1 MPKGF
6 KYQTLQ
12 PWHYTLY
19 RLSLSFFLR
28 LTMPP
33 LYFIY
38 WDGCLLLSCPGP
50 DDKLSAVSFLWDKVM
65 ALLLTGITT
74 LWEKHPNG
82 TEKYLLSASESLP
95 IHVTKTH
102 RRENTAWHTRKTP
115 LGHPPVEN
123 RLCLLETMFTDG
135 WGATELIIMSFLWR
149 LIRFNKTLLSACQ
162 KNCEQK
168 YLTLD
173 LYGVNLN
180 FCNTI
185 IICWFNRK
193 FKKWV
198 RRRKRRNV

>member
-82 TEKYLLSASESLP
+82 TEKYLLSASELYVESP
-95 IHVTKTH
+95 YTCDQ
-102 RRENTAWHTRKTP
+102 NSQTRKYSMTHAQNP
-115 LGHPPVEN
+115 LRASTSRKQTLPFRNYVHGWLRGHWTDNNEFSVTTYPV
-123 RLCLLETMFTDG
+123 
-135 WGATELIIMSFLWR
+135 
-149 LIRFNKTLLSACQ
+149 
-162 KNCEQK
+162 
-168 YLTLD
+168 
-173 LYGVNLN
+173 
-180 FCNTI
+180 
-185 IICWFNRK
+185 
-193 FKKWV
+193 
-198 RRRKRRNV
+198 